1 MEYQKTIVRRI
12 KEFRL
17 QKGIS
22 QRQLAL
28 SSGKDPQ
35 SLERVE
41 NGKSCPTVFYLNE
54 ICKTLDISIKDFFDF
69 SIKFESE

>member
-1 MEYQKTIVRRI
+1 MNKMEYQKTIVRRI

-41 NGKSCPTVFYLNE
+41 NGKSCPTVFY
-54 ICKTLDISIKDFFDF
+54 
-69 SIKFESE
+69 